1 MRTNYDD
8 LDSNN
13 VLNYISKYEESPH
26 GWDVN
31 KNLDGGGVCKHQSM
45 CTLYIIIYRY
55 IHCLLS
61 VVSTC
66 I

>member
-13 VLNYISKYEESPH
+13 ILNYIGKYEESPH

-31 KNLDGGGVCKHQSM
+31 KNLDGGGASIKVCVY
-45 CTLYIIIYRY
+45 YI
-55 IHCLLS
+55 
-61 VVSTC
+61 
-66 I
+66 

>member
-31 KNLDGGGVCKHQSM
+31 KNLVGGGGQVSKYV
-45 CTLYIIIYRY
+45 YIIYNY
-55 IHCLLS
+55 L
-61 VVSTC
+61 
-66 I
+66 